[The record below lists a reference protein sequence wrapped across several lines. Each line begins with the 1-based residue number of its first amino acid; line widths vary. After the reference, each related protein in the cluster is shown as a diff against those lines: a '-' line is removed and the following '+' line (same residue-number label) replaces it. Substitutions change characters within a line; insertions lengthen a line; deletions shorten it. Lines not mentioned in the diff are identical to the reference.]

1 MIIRFG
7 IIGCHRKDIMN
18 FLILLVKIL
27 VLSLKTHLEL
37 IIEKQKSIIYL
48 NLKNESQK
56 LVSDSTRNFYSLSW
70 ECQILVMS
78 CRIKYCKELIK
89 FNAFI

>member
-1 MIIRFG
+1 
-7 IIGCHRKDIMN
+7 MN

-27 VLSLKTHLEL
+27 VLSLKTHLGEYKTEL

-56 LVSDSTRNFYSLSW
+56 LVSDSTRNFYSFSW